1 MSKID
6 LISHDWVD
14 LVFEGRNQAY
24 GAYKLRKGTTKRNI
38 IAIIAVIVLLVIGF
52 VILTVKNIVDEQRA
66 KVAITQVTELTAL
79 NQPKKKAEVKQKKVE
94 AIPEK
99 VVERVKS
106 SIKFTAPII
115 KKDEEVK
122 PEDESKTQDQLN
134 ESKTAIGTF
143 DVKGVHP
150 DYFQIETQ
158 KLFHGRLLNEVDERE
173 RRKVC
178 LIGTKVKEVLFKEED
193 PCGSYIRVNGIYYQ
207 VVGVVQQRASG
218 VNIGGRSEESVFLPF
233 STMQQTLNQG
243 DIIHF
248 LCVAAKP
255 DVQMLPVIN
264 KIKSIIKEQN
274 FISPTDPQAVSA
286 INLAAQFE
294 TFNNAFLGID
304 ILIWIVG
311 VGTLLAGIIGVSN
324 IMMVTVKE
332 RTKEIGVRRALG
344 AKPWNIISQIMSE
357 SLLITAMAGLM
368 GLTVGVFLLDM
379 VDQLIGDPVG
389 ETMLLHPAVSIQVA
403 LAATSILLLA
413 GLLAGLIPA
422 WRAMQIK
429 AIDAI
434 REE

>member
-1 MSKID
+1 MFD
-6 LISHDWVD
+6 LDRWTEIWVTITRNKTRSLLTCFGVFWGILM
-14 LVFEGRNQAY
+14 LVILLGSGRGMQNGIMRSVNGFATNS
-24 GAYKLRKGTTKRNI
+24 AFFFADRTSESYKGFNKGRQWDMRNRDVESI
-38 IAIIAVIVLLVIGF
+38 RREVKELSASSAIIWGNSSD
-52 VILTVKNIVDEQRA
+52 KNIVYGMM
-66 KVAITQVTELTAL
+66 
-79 NQPKKKAEVKQKKVE
+79 
-94 AIPEK
+94 
-99 VVERVKS
+99 S
-106 SIKFTAPII
+106 
-115 KKDEEVK
+115 
-122 PEDESKTQDQLN
+122 
-134 ESKTAIGTF
+134 GTF
-143 DVKGVHP
+143 SVKGVHP

-218 VNIGGRSEESVFLPF
+218 VNIGGRSEECVFLPF

-368 GLTVGVFLLDM
+368 GLTVGVFLLDV

-389 ETMLLHPAVSIQVA
+389 ETMLLHPTVSIQVA

>member
-1 MSKID
+1 MFD
-6 LISHDWVD
+6 LDRWTEIWVTITRNKTRS
-14 LVFEGRNQAY
+14 LLTCFGVFWGI
-24 GAYKLRKGTTKRNI
+24 LM
-38 IAIIAVIVLLVIGF
+38 LVILLGSGRGMQNGIMRSVNGF
-52 VILTVKNIVDEQRA
+52 ATNSAFFFADRTSESYKGFNKGRQWDMRNRDVESIRREVKELSAISPIIWGNSSDKNIVYGMM
-66 KVAITQVTELTAL
+66 
-79 NQPKKKAEVKQKKVE
+79 
-94 AIPEK
+94 
-99 VVERVKS
+99 S
-106 SIKFTAPII
+106 
-115 KKDEEVK
+115 
-122 PEDESKTQDQLN
+122 
-134 ESKTAIGTF
+134 GTF
-143 DVKGVHP
+143 NVKGVHP

-218 VNIGGRSEESVFLPF
+218 VNIGGRSEECVFLPF

-274 FISPTDPQAVSA
+274 LIAPTDPQAVSA

>member
-1 MSKID
+1 MFD
-6 LISHDWVD
+6 LDRWTEIWVTITRNKTRS
-14 LVFEGRNQAY
+14 LLTCFGVFWGI
-24 GAYKLRKGTTKRNI
+24 LM
-38 IAIIAVIVLLVIGF
+38 LVILLGSGRGMQNGIMRSVNGF
-52 VILTVKNIVDEQRA
+52 ATNSAFFFADRTSESYKGFNKGRQWDMRNRDVESIRREVKELSAISPIIWGNSSDKNIVYGMM
-66 KVAITQVTELTAL
+66 
-79 NQPKKKAEVKQKKVE
+79 
-94 AIPEK
+94 
-99 VVERVKS
+99 S
-106 SIKFTAPII
+106 
-115 KKDEEVK
+115 
-122 PEDESKTQDQLN
+122 
-134 ESKTAIGTF
+134 GTF
-143 DVKGVHP
+143 NVKGVHP

-218 VNIGGRSEESVFLPF
+218 VNIGGRSEECVFLPF

-368 GLTVGVFLLDM
+368 GLTVGVFLLDV

-403 LAATSILLLA
+403 LAATFILLVA

>member
-1 MSKID
+1 MFD
-6 LISHDWVD
+6 LDRWTEIWVTITRNKTRS
-14 LVFEGRNQAY
+14 LLTCFGVFWGI
-24 GAYKLRKGTTKRNI
+24 LM
-38 IAIIAVIVLLVIGF
+38 LVILLGSGRGMQNGIMRSVNGF
-52 VILTVKNIVDEQRA
+52 ATNSAFFFADRTSESYKGFNKGRQWDMRNRDVESIRREVKELSAISPIIWGNSSDKNIVYGMM
-66 KVAITQVTELTAL
+66 
-79 NQPKKKAEVKQKKVE
+79 
-94 AIPEK
+94 
-99 VVERVKS
+99 S
-106 SIKFTAPII
+106 
-115 KKDEEVK
+115 
-122 PEDESKTQDQLN
+122 
-134 ESKTAIGTF
+134 GTF
-143 DVKGVHP
+143 NVKGVHP

-255 DVQMLPVIN
+255 DVKMLPVIN

-368 GLTVGVFLLDM
+368 GLTVGVFLLDV

-403 LAATSILLLA
+403 LAATFILLVA

>member
-1 MSKID
+1 MCDVDRWTEI
-6 LISHDWVD
+6 WVTITRNKTRS
-14 LVFEGRNQAY
+14 LLTCFGVFWGI
-24 GAYKLRKGTTKRNI
+24 LM
-38 IAIIAVIVLLVIGF
+38 LVILLGSGRGMQNGIMRSVNGF
-52 VILTVKNIVDEQRA
+52 ATNSAFFFADRTSESYKGFNKGRQWDMRNRDVESIRREVKELSAISPIIWGNSSDKNIVYGMM
-66 KVAITQVTELTAL
+66 
-79 NQPKKKAEVKQKKVE
+79 
-94 AIPEK
+94 
-99 VVERVKS
+99 S
-106 SIKFTAPII
+106 
-115 KKDEEVK
+115 
-122 PEDESKTQDQLN
+122 
-134 ESKTAIGTF
+134 GTF
-143 DVKGVHP
+143 NVKGVHP

-218 VNIGGRSEESVFLPF
+218 VNIGGRSEECVFLPF

>member
-1 MSKID
+1 MFD
-6 LISHDWVD
+6 LDRWTEIWVTITRNKTRS
-14 LVFEGRNQAY
+14 LLTCFGVFWGI
-24 GAYKLRKGTTKRNI
+24 LM
-38 IAIIAVIVLLVIGF
+38 LVILLGSGRGMQNGIMRSVNGF
-52 VILTVKNIVDEQRA
+52 ATNSAFFFADRTSESYKGFNKGRQWNMRNRDVESIRREVKELSAISPIIWGNSSDKNIVYGMM
-66 KVAITQVTELTAL
+66 
-79 NQPKKKAEVKQKKVE
+79 
-94 AIPEK
+94 
-99 VVERVKS
+99 S
-106 SIKFTAPII
+106 
-115 KKDEEVK
+115 
-122 PEDESKTQDQLN
+122 
-134 ESKTAIGTF
+134 GTF
-143 DVKGVHP
+143 NVKGVHP

-368 GLTVGVFLLDM
+368 GLTVGVFLLDV

>member
-1 MSKID
+1 
-6 LISHDWVD
+6 
-14 LVFEGRNQAY
+14 
-24 GAYKLRKGTTKRNI
+24 
-38 IAIIAVIVLLVIGF
+38 
-52 VILTVKNIVDEQRA
+52 
-66 KVAITQVTELTAL
+66 
-79 NQPKKKAEVKQKKVE
+79 
-94 AIPEK
+94 
-99 VVERVKS
+99 
-106 SIKFTAPII
+106 
-115 KKDEEVK
+115 
-122 PEDESKTQDQLN
+122 
-134 ESKTAIGTF
+134 
-143 DVKGVHP
+143 
-150 DYFQIETQ
+150 
-158 KLFHGRLLNEVDERE
+158 
-173 RRKVC
+173 
-178 LIGTKVKEVLFKEED
+178 
-193 PCGSYIRVNGIYYQ
+193 
-207 VVGVVQQRASG
+207 
-218 VNIGGRSEESVFLPF
+218 
-233 STMQQTLNQG
+233 
-243 DIIHF
+243 
-248 LCVAAKP
+248 
-255 DVQMLPVIN
+255 MLPVIN

-344 AKPWNIISQIMSE
+344 ARPWNIISQIMSE

-368 GLTVGVFLLDM
+368 GLTVGVFLLDV

>member
-1 MSKID
+1 MFD
-6 LISHDWVD
+6 LDRWTEIWVTITRNKTRS
-14 LVFEGRNQAY
+14 LLTCFGVFWGI
-24 GAYKLRKGTTKRNI
+24 LM
-38 IAIIAVIVLLVIGF
+38 LVILLGSGRGMQNGIMRSVNGF
-52 VILTVKNIVDEQRA
+52 ATNSAFFFADRTSESYKGFNKGRQWDMRNRDVESIRREVKELSAISPIIWGNSSDKNIVYGMM
-66 KVAITQVTELTAL
+66 
-79 NQPKKKAEVKQKKVE
+79 
-94 AIPEK
+94 
-99 VVERVKS
+99 S
-106 SIKFTAPII
+106 
-115 KKDEEVK
+115 
-122 PEDESKTQDQLN
+122 
-134 ESKTAIGTF
+134 GTF
-143 DVKGVHP
+143 NVKGVHP

-193 PCGSYIRVNGIYYQ
+193 PCGNYIRVNGIYYQ

-218 VNIGGRSEESVFLPF
+218 VNIGGRSEECVFLPF

-274 FISPTDPQAVSA
+274 LIAPTDPQAVTA
-286 INLAAQFE
+286 LNLAAQFE

>member
-1 MSKID
+1 MFD
-6 LISHDWVD
+6 LDRWTEIWVTITRNKTRS
-14 LVFEGRNQAY
+14 LLTCFGVFWGI
-24 GAYKLRKGTTKRNI
+24 LM
-38 IAIIAVIVLLVIGF
+38 LVILLGSGRGMQNGIMRSVNGF
-52 VILTVKNIVDEQRA
+52 ATNSAFFFADRTSESYKGFNKGRQWDMRNRDVESIRREVKELSAISPIIWGNSSDKNIVYGMM
-66 KVAITQVTELTAL
+66 
-79 NQPKKKAEVKQKKVE
+79 
-94 AIPEK
+94 
-99 VVERVKS
+99 S
-106 SIKFTAPII
+106 
-115 KKDEEVK
+115 
-122 PEDESKTQDQLN
+122 
-134 ESKTAIGTF
+134 GTF
-143 DVKGVHP
+143 NVKGVHP

-158 KLFHGRLLNEVDERE
+158 KLFHGWLLNEVDERE

-218 VNIGGRSEESVFLPF
+218 VNIGGRSEECVFLPF

>member
-1 MSKID
+1 MFD
-6 LISHDWVD
+6 LDRWTEIWVTITRNKTRS
-14 LVFEGRNQAY
+14 LLTCFGVFWGI
-24 GAYKLRKGTTKRNI
+24 LM
-38 IAIIAVIVLLVIGF
+38 LVILLGSGRGMQNGIMRSVNGF
-52 VILTVKNIVDEQRA
+52 ATNSAFFFADRTSESYKGFNKGRQWDMRNRDVESIRREVKELSAISPIIWGNSSDKNIVYGMM
-66 KVAITQVTELTAL
+66 
-79 NQPKKKAEVKQKKVE
+79 
-94 AIPEK
+94 
-99 VVERVKS
+99 S
-106 SIKFTAPII
+106 
-115 KKDEEVK
+115 
-122 PEDESKTQDQLN
+122 
-134 ESKTAIGTF
+134 GTF
-143 DVKGVHP
+143 NVKGVHP

-178 LIGTKVKEVLFKEED
+178 LIGTKVKEVRFKEAD

-218 VNIGGRSEESVFLPF
+218 VNIGGRSEECVFLPF

>member
-1 MSKID
+1 MFD
-6 LISHDWVD
+6 LDRWTEIWVTITRNKTRS
-14 LVFEGRNQAY
+14 LLTCFGVFWGI
-24 GAYKLRKGTTKRNI
+24 LM
-38 IAIIAVIVLLVIGF
+38 LVILLGSGRGMQNGIMRSVNGF
-52 VILTVKNIVDEQRA
+52 ATNSAFFFADRTSESYKGFNKGRQWDMRNRDVESIRREVKELSAISPIIWGNSSDKNIVYGMM
-66 KVAITQVTELTAL
+66 
-79 NQPKKKAEVKQKKVE
+79 
-94 AIPEK
+94 
-99 VVERVKS
+99 S
-106 SIKFTAPII
+106 
-115 KKDEEVK
+115 
-122 PEDESKTQDQLN
+122 
-134 ESKTAIGTF
+134 GTF
-143 DVKGVHP
+143 NVKGVHP

-255 DVQMLPVIN
+255 NVQMLPVIN

-274 FISPTDPQAVSA
+274 LISPTDPQAVTA
-286 INLAAQFE
+286 LNLAAQFE

-332 RTKEIGVRRALG
+332 RTKESGVRRALG

-368 GLTVGVFLLDM
+368 GLTVGVFLLDV

>member
-1 MSKID
+1 MFD
-6 LISHDWVD
+6 LDRWTEIWVTITRNKTRS
-14 LVFEGRNQAY
+14 LLTCFGVFWGI
-24 GAYKLRKGTTKRNI
+24 LM
-38 IAIIAVIVLLVIGF
+38 LVILLGSGRGMQNGIMRSVNGF
-52 VILTVKNIVDEQRA
+52 ATNSAFFFADRTSESYKGFNKGRQWDMRNRDVESIRREVTELSAISPIIWGNSSDKNIVYGMM
-66 KVAITQVTELTAL
+66 
-79 NQPKKKAEVKQKKVE
+79 
-94 AIPEK
+94 
-99 VVERVKS
+99 S
-106 SIKFTAPII
+106 
-115 KKDEEVK
+115 
-122 PEDESKTQDQLN
+122 
-134 ESKTAIGTF
+134 GTF
-143 DVKGVHP
+143 NVKGVHP

-193 PCGSYIRVNGIYYQ
+193 PCGNYIRVNGIYYQ

-255 DVQMLPVIN
+255 HVQMLPVIN

-274 FISPTDPQAVSA
+274 LIAPTDPQAVTA
-286 INLAAQFE
+286 LNLAAQFE
-294 TFNNAFLGID
+294 TFNNLFMGID
-304 ILIWIVG
+304 VLVWIVG
-311 VGTLLAGIIGVSN
+311 IGTLLAGIIGVSN

-344 AKPWNIISQIMSE
+344 AKPWDIISQIMSE

>member
-1 MSKID
+1 MFD
-6 LISHDWVD
+6 LDRWTEIWVTITRNKTRS
-14 LVFEGRNQAY
+14 LLTCFGVFWGI
-24 GAYKLRKGTTKRNI
+24 LM
-38 IAIIAVIVLLVIGF
+38 LVILLGSGRGMQNGIMRSVNGF
-52 VILTVKNIVDEQRA
+52 ATNSAFFFADRTSESYKGFNKGRQWDMRNRDVESIRREVKELSAISPIIWGNSSDKNIVYGMM
-66 KVAITQVTELTAL
+66 
-79 NQPKKKAEVKQKKVE
+79 
-94 AIPEK
+94 
-99 VVERVKS
+99 S
-106 SIKFTAPII
+106 
-115 KKDEEVK
+115 
-122 PEDESKTQDQLN
+122 
-134 ESKTAIGTF
+134 GTF
-143 DVKGVHP
+143 NVKGVHP

-158 KLFHGRLLNEVDERE
+158 KLFYGRLLNEVDERE

-264 KIKSIIKEQN
+264 KIKRIIKEQN

>member
-1 MSKID
+1 MFD
-6 LISHDWVD
+6 LDRWTEIWVTITRNKTRS
-14 LVFEGRNQAY
+14 LLTCFGVFWGI
-24 GAYKLRKGTTKRNI
+24 LM
-38 IAIIAVIVLLVIGF
+38 LVILLGSGRGMQNGIMRSVNGF
-52 VILTVKNIVDEQRA
+52 ATNSAFFFADRTSESYKGFNKGRQWNMRNRDVESIRREVKELSAISPIIWGNSSDKNIVYGMM
-66 KVAITQVTELTAL
+66 
-79 NQPKKKAEVKQKKVE
+79 
-94 AIPEK
+94 
-99 VVERVKS
+99 S
-106 SIKFTAPII
+106 
-115 KKDEEVK
+115 
-122 PEDESKTQDQLN
+122 
-134 ESKTAIGTF
+134 GTF
-143 DVKGVHP
+143 NVKGVHP

-274 FISPTDPQAVSA
+274 LIAPTDPQAVTA
-286 INLAAQFE
+286 LNLAAQFE

-368 GLTVGVFLLDM
+368 GLTVGVFLLDV